1 MVEMENGLYLAC
13 IEVRVAGEWKVFELF
28 NGSLTNFEDVEKCQ
42 QLEQHVYDDR
52 RYCAMPFL
60 QLLELNGCCKFGSSE
75 V

>member
-42 QLEQHVYDDR
+42 QLEQHV
-52 RYCAMPFL
+52 
-60 QLLELNGCCKFGSSE
+60 
-75 V
+75 